1 MRGPRIFALA
11 VAVLAA
17 ACGKAPTEVSI
28 QNSTATPTPIQPL
41 MVDVAGTWTGTM
53 TYLTR
58 SERVTVSI
66 KQDGPSVHATWSTPA
81 RGEIRFDGLFLLG
94 NRTRPDLAGTVTFS
108 HPLHCEMGPIKVGG
122 EPTQS
127 SMTLKGTGLYCFD
140 PAPFSLE
147 LLKSGP
153 R

>member
-1 MRGPRIFALA
+1 MRGTRIFVLA

-28 QNSTATPTPIQPL
+28 QNFTATPTPTQPL
-41 MVDVAGTWTGTM
+41 MVEVAGTWTGTM

-58 SERVTVSI
+58 SDRVTVSI
-66 KQDGPSVHATWSTPA
+66 EQDGPSVQATWSTPA

-94 NRTRPDLAGTVTFS
+94 STRPDLAGTVTFS
-108 HPLHCEMGPIKVGG
+108 HPLHCEMGPIKVRG

-127 SMTLKGTGLYCFD
+127 GMALKGSGLYCLD

-147 LLKSGP
+147 LLKAGP